1 MIYIIR
7 NPDGN
12 IKNFAE
18 RADDLRLNPGETLEL
33 SPLTFLQYAERFVLS
48 VAGKCGETIKA
59 HVGDPAVVVE
69 VSCPEQLT
77 VDLDINGTTETL
89 QLTQGRATLQLSTA
103 VPGVF
108 IIQPA
113 DRKIYAAAGE
123 GLLSVVVT
131 E

>member
-7 NPDGN
+7 NPDGT

-18 RADDLRLNPGETLEL
+18 RADDLRLNPGETLDL
-33 SPLTFLQYAERFVLS
+33 SSLTFAQYAQRFSLS

-59 HVGDPAVVVE
+59 HVGDPEITVE

-77 VDLDINGTTETL
+77 VDLDINGTIETL
-89 QLTQGRATLQLSTA
+89 QLTQGKATLQLSTA

-113 DRKIYAAAGE
+113 DRRTYAAAGE
-123 GLLSVVVT
+123 GLLSVEVIQ
-131 E
+131 

>member
-1 MIYIIR
+1 M
-7 NPDGN
+7 
-12 IKNFAE
+12 
-18 RADDLRLNPGETLEL
+18 
-33 SPLTFLQYAERFVLS
+33 QYADRFVLS

-77 VDLDINGTTETL
+77 VDVDINGTIETL

-113 DRKIYAAAGE
+113 DRITFAAAGK
-123 GLLSVVVT
+123 GLLSVVVMA
-131 E
+131 